1 MRKHKN
7 AMSNLSAY
15 FSAQPLAPQAARWI
29 RSSRRLLG
37 LLAWLLLALLGLT
50 ATGCR
55 STEPAPAPTAT
66 VVPFP
71 TFTSTPISEPTATP
85 IAVHPLPTALATAHN
100 LPLWIAYNAGGSLGL
115 WQAGANHELTTV
127 DGNSPVVLSTDR
139 QWIAF
144 RRAGGLWAITADG
157 KEERQLI
164 SSAVIADLP
173 TKEPG
178 WVHKVQDFAWLP
190 DSHRLLWTTS
200 LYTPPVVDA
209 ASVFGPNYF
218 LGLTHDLYRVDV
230 DTHQVAQLAAPGD
243 GGLFYPSPDGT
254 WIATVAPDRISLLR
268 TDGSSERR
276 LLDLPAIFTYSESPF
291 YAKPLWA
298 ADSQSLVVEIPPVD
312 RLAITPKPTTIWQLW
327 TDGRAPTQLAH
338 FVTGSM
344 KVTIAPDLSRIG
356 YNGRLNAQSPFS
368 MHLANI
374 DGADNQ
380 IFHTGRGGGFR
391 EWLPDSTHFVYD
403 AGNGGATYLGHI
415 DGRPAISLGSQAMQ
429 SRRWLD
435 AKHFLFIPY
444 GTTPDETVGLWLGII
459 DESGAVDAQ
468 LLAEGVTTFD
478 FTHLSPV
485 VSAQPAR

>member
-1 MRKHKN
+1 MVTPR
-7 AMSNLSAY
+7 
-15 FSAQPLAPQAARWI
+15 QI
-29 RSSRRLLG
+29 TLL
-37 LLAWLLLALLGLT
+37 
-50 ATGCR
+50 R
-55 STEPAPAPTAT
+55 
-66 VVPFP
+66 
-71 TFTSTPISEPTATP
+71 
-85 IAVHPLPTALATAHN
+85 
-100 LPLWIAYNAGGSLGL
+100 
-115 WQAGANHELTTV
+115 
-127 DGNSPVVLSTDR
+127 
-139 QWIAF
+139 
-144 RRAGGLWAITADG
+144 ADG
-157 KEERQLI
+157 
-164 SSAVIADLP
+164 
-173 TKEPG
+173 
-178 WVHKVQDFAWLP
+178 
-190 DSHRLLWTTS
+190 
-200 LYTPPVVDA
+200 
-209 ASVFGPNYF
+209 
-218 LGLTHDLYRVDV
+218 
-230 DTHQVAQLAAPGD
+230 
-243 GGLFYPSPDGT
+243 
-254 WIATVAPDRISLLR
+254 
-268 TDGSSERR
+268 SEQKP
-276 LLDLPAIFTYSESPF
+276 LLDVPEVFTYSEAPF

-298 ADSQSLVVEIPPVD
+298 ADSHSLVVEIPPKD
-312 RLAITPKPTTIWQLW
+312 ALAITPKPTTIWQLW